1 MPPTH
6 TSPSTFGSDR
16 FYTAIERRPRQ
27 APSGITGPMQMRSM
41 LIVFAGLPGTGK
53 SSVARELAGKLD
65 AVWLRI
71 DSIEQAIRDSAVLP
85 GSIDDVGYRVAFAVA
100 GDNLRLGRVIVTDSV
115 NDWMVTR
122 DAWRDLGVRAGAR
135 VVEVEMVCSDPQ
147 EHRRRIETRATDVP
161 GLVATDW
168 AAVMERDYQPWN
180 REHLTID
187 TAGSSV
193 DDCVNQVLAA
203 L

>member
-1 MPPTH
+1 
-6 TSPSTFGSDR
+6 
-16 FYTAIERRPRQ
+16 
-27 APSGITGPMQMRSM
+27 MRSV

-71 DSIEQAIRDSAVLP
+71 DSIEQAIRDSAVLR
-85 GSIDDVGYRVAFAVA
+85 GSTDDAGYRAAFALA

-122 DAWRDLGVRAGAR
+122 DTWRDLGVRAGAR

-147 EHRRRIETRATDVP
+147 EHRRRIETRTTDVP
-161 GLVATDW
+161 GSLCPIG
-168 AAVMERDYQPWN
+168 R
-180 REHLTID
+180 L
-187 TAGSSV
+187 
-193 DDCVNQVLAA
+193 
-203 L
+203 